1 MSTKLYLY
9 MYYSTYQALYS
20 FYFLNCCTKK
30 CKSFSKDS
38 EDSKY
43 TIMMS
48 VEAIA
53 YWKKKK
59 FLRNFL
65 DAQKSIACLALDKI
79 LLSACIKVWS
89 KLAILMFLT

>member
-1 MSTKLYLY
+1 
-9 MYYSTYQALYS
+9 
-20 FYFLNCCTKK
+20 
-30 CKSFSKDS
+30 
-38 EDSKY
+38 
-43 TIMMS
+43 MMS

-65 DAQKSIACLALDKI
+65 NAQKSIACLALDKI